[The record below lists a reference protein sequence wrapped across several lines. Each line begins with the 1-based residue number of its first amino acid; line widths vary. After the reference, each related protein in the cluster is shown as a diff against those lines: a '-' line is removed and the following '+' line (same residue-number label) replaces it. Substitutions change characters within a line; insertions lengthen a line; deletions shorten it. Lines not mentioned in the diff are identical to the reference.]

1 MSSLNINRNE
11 TKAASATIPILG
23 NQIICK
29 QGRDQIRLH
38 WECCPIAVR
47 TQNRR
52 TLVSVGRAS
61 QTSLAGAAVKRVLE
75 GSWKSILREFSDG
88 GYDVCGS
95 RAGWMELS
103 LWEF

>member
-1 MSSLNINRNE
+1 MSSLNTNRNMTE
-11 TKAASATIPILG
+11 AASATIPILEDE
-23 NQIICK
+23 IICK

-38 WECCPIAVR
+38 WECCPIAIR

-75 GSWKSILREFSDG
+75 GSWKPIPRKFSDE

-95 RAGWMELS
+95 RAGWMDFS
-103 LWEF
+103 L